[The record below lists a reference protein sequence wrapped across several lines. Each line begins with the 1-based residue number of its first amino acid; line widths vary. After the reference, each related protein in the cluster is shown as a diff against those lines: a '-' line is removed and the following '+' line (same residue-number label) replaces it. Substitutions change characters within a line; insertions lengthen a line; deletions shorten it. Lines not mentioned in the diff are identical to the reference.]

1 MRGRSIHNSQPF
13 QMRSPQR
20 AISPVIQIVPSVP
33 QSMNLDIIINL
44 KMEKVLMSFE
54 IQRLNSVLLDIEK
67 KRIAMKNQNQKLQE
81 REQILLLEIS
91 NQKQQINDLQ
101 QKEKNSRDQLNSLQR
116 TFSKQENQI
125 RDQLMSD
132 EFKKLQEE
140 NILLEQKLSYLLE
153 VNQQQLKNDSMLLQ
167 KSGGQLKGKENVLP
181 LSLQAGFENLQSN
194 IMQFRKGNLLQN
206 KYANALT
213 MLSELMSSH
222 HRLIKKYENNED
234 NNEVE
239 LQQIQIYLTSLN
251 QDVEALKQYET
262 PKAVRRI
269 LNNQSPTKG
278 RSLSPSMSAGEVFA
292 KIMSHIEHLQLDG
305 NNIPAIIKQIS
316 LLNSLVRLKNQDLKL
331 IGTNNKLRSSPIRY
345 SAERLNASVRVL
357 TPVKYV
363 SPIRISP
370 IRSHT
375 FHSTVGIPQKISII
389 HSSKQEPSQNLHR
402 QGFIDTKRDDLRN
415 ILSKVRKGQE
425 NTNRLENEKQIN
437 QEEQFWKQ
445 KYEEEI
451 EKQKR
456 GYSLDSAEYQLME
469 QIKENQE
476 LLSHINL
483 MKNDF
488 LQQELYNEMELK
500 KKQAE
505 NNKLMELSDQQEQQ
519 QSYLNNQIEDLQ
531 QKNLENEKIKQD
543 LLNKLQLNDKE
554 IQRLK
559 NIINQSYLKPYQQDN
574 YQIQL
579 CEPLL
584 IEKNKK
590 QLESEDQ
597 QKDKNL
603 ELQEKIIELQDELNK
618 INSEST
624 KPRRNYT
631 QKEIVDP
638 EKTIRI
644 SQLEQENQKLQ
655 AQLKEKELQRKDD
668 LKEFQEMIGNGIS
681 QQKVVDLIAEKQKLQ
696 EHFRVLQ
703 NKVDALQQNLIRLQ
717 SELQSKNKELK
728 ELEQLQ
734 SEQNQP
740 QIQGQMNLMDQIN
753 NLEAQ
758 LIQAKKQYQEL
769 LETSQQNSSP
779 NGLKEKILQQQ
790 ALIHDQENQI
800 NTLSNKIE
808 QEIPILEG
816 QLATANQKIQAA
828 ENDIL
833 NQDKRYNEL
842 LNNKQYL
849 QNQDSQIPND
859 DLKKLTEKYQELNL
873 QLQQNNRK
881 LEVQQ
886 DIQEQLKEEIN
897 EKVRE
902 YNLAQQIQQIQQ
914 DQIKDQQQKINK
926 MIDKEQ
932 QLMQE
937 IANLQSKINQQRD
950 INVDN
955 TKQNDQNNR
964 DEIIQIQDYDSAL
977 QIKQLQEELNKVIN
991 ENILKDNECQVLS
1004 KLKPENEEL
1013 RAQQTQLYY
1022 QIVQLQN
1029 QIHNLESFKPS
1040 KQQDNDKQLTF
1051 ETDPEKTLAISQLQ
1065 QQNQQLRNQLQ
1076 EIQNQRQDDLQKFK
1090 EINENGADQQ
1100 HIIELFQSKQNLE
1113 QQLRNLQN
1121 QLDNALQ
1128 EQILIQGQL
1137 IEKNKQFSEF
1147 CSNYNDEDFKKQLE
1161 NLNQIIQ
1168 EQQEKLLQSKQQYQ
1182 ELLELTSQNLTP
1194 NGQKEKLLQQANQIH
1209 EQQQEIQLMHQQ
1221 LDNEVPKLQGALTEY
1236 KQKYNDS
1243 QTEIHLLMERYQN
1256 LLNQR
1261 SQQNQ
1266 SNEKSYS
1273 TKFNNLQDTN
1283 LSAQKYDDKNDQ
1295 TNISDFQDDMN
1306 RKTILQE
1313 QEIALMHK
1321 QQEKV
1326 KSELEDLH
1334 KQINLKDQEIL
1345 ILKNKLADGNT
1356 EFWKEEYTK
1365 LATQNKRSSKTS
1377 VQESPEQYL
1386 IVDLQQKNQKLINQI
1401 AEIEAERQE
1410 DLRKFQK
1417 ILENDGTQD
1426 NSVVQLFSENQQLQQ
1441 SKRQMQNQIDDLLS
1455 QLKDKKDLQDSKTIQ
1470 NLANQILELQNQN
1483 QLLSKQLHQSKEQYS
1498 QLQEQLQANL
1508 TPNGLQ
1514 EKILQNT
1521 QIIHQQQEQILAL
1534 QNQIQTDIPEVTHQL
1549 QEADQ
1554 NLKKALDEARNW
1566 KEKYLNLLEIKQ
1578 EIPKIQIDDNII
1590 KQMNL
1595 EESQDY
1601 IQTLVKNYQ
1610 KANEQEQ
1617 QAKII
1622 IDEQKKLINQYE
1634 NQIEAQHQQNSD
1646 ISKENAILNKLTETQ
1661 NSQIEKLNKS
1671 NQAQSLEMIDLKN
1684 QQRQEQYWK
1693 NEYQKLALKYGE
1705 DISNKSPNQED
1716 LLNQI
1721 DENIQV
1727 ESINELKNQND
1738 LLQQQLI
1745 DQTEELKL
1753 TKIKF
1758 QEQLL
1763 QAQRQINDLLNSQ
1776 IPQPTEQ
1783 QESIQFQNDP
1793 QKALQLSQLRQQN
1806 QSLNKQIE
1814 ELEQT
1819 RRKDLQKF
1827 QDMIENG
1834 INENQIL
1841 SLQKEKQELQS
1852 ELRVSQNKID
1862 NLQQEQLILQ
1872 SQLTQKT
1879 KQLID
1884 IHDQIQL
1891 DEAKNVQL
1899 QLQNENDLL
1908 KKQLDKIKEQYQE
1921 LLQLQSE
1928 NLTPNGLQEKILQQT
1943 QYIHDLEEQV
1953 QNLQHQVE
1961 TQIPQLSG
1969 EIVELKLRLKDA
1981 ITDAQLW
1988 NNKYNEVI
1996 QLQQERSEDQL
2007 EKLQSQ
2013 IAEKDEKIEQQK
2025 LKFNQLLQEQINQ
2038 LSPSSAQAKLLKAFQ
2053 QINDLEERLQAVED
2067 LKNQY
2072 QRQLI
2077 NVNQSN
2083 EILDEL
2089 QEYKQKLEM
2098 QEKVNQ
2104 VQDSQITFYK
2114 GQLSQQN
2121 QTLSNQQMM
2130 DQLENEKQKS
2140 QFWKQQYSEMIKQKE
2155 PQGDLS
2161 QIIKQ
2166 KEGELVQQFKQPQDQ
2181 NTQAFLNEIEDLK
2194 KQNIYLQQLIINT
2207 QSKLKT
2213 QEQKEQFQEEYPQDQ
2228 EKQNL
2233 GLQNQALA
2241 KQVEEL
2247 KKINQDILQQM
2258 NKALSGDDKSQQIS
2272 ELLQKNT
2279 LLSLANSKLLIDL
2292 EANQKELF
2300 KQGQQQQQSS
2310 EMIKILDRSD
2320 MPDDKQRIA
2329 DLQSQIELAGQQIDF
2344 WKQKYQTVLNDFS
2357 QQHSPTSL
2365 QKQLIDQVS
2374 QIHQQEEALFILQQ
2388 TTDKVKQQNENQIN
2402 SLQREIEIMQDQND
2416 QLQRKLM
2423 SEQDICQQLSQ
2434 QRMQQ
2439 QEVNEK
2445 QIKFWKDKYE
2455 NNLKINHENPEKAQT
2470 ILKQAEEE
2478 AQNLIVDQELT
2489 QINMNLELIDRLRL
2503 ENQKSQDEIKLYKKR
2518 VLELEQQQ
2526 QKIEPS
2532 QQDTIQSR
2540 QYQITQMERDLQKA
2554 IQNQE
2559 FWQQKYND
2567 VVQQNI
2573 DKEIGQ
2579 QGDVQNSASYWRQK
2593 YDQAEQSRQELIQK
2607 ITEKEKQLEQ
2617 NMQSFQ
2623 SMLKDE
2629 LKEELTKIR
2638 SQEKQKIPEQTVSE
2652 SNLLQKL
2659 KEQHENEKQQLIQE
2673 FLRRIDQLLIS
2684 NVQKYPEGENWKEL
2698 ILKYEK
2704 QRQNELYELKQQLQ
2718 ILQRSQIQTQDIEF
2732 YAERRVYEN
2741 TINELKSRIQYDDQ
2755 QELFDTIEYQRKVI
2769 QGLEDQISFLSNQK
2783 LHLNQ
2788 HIQELNDEI
2797 EMLRDNLL
2805 KYQLQSDNRKK
2816 QRLEVLEAISEMK
2829 RERTRERDSQ
2839 KSPFQSMRP
2848 SQNKQSQDR
2857 YPRDYLRPSNIPQ
2870 QFSSFK
2876 EHNSPN
2882 QRIPYPSIQFISSQQ
2897 ENREIPQ
2904 KLQELEEVKNKYQT
2918 ALNNIL
2924 KLETQVVEKLQQD
2937 DIIIQ

>member
-1 MRGRSIHNSQPF
+1 MRGRSIHNQQPF

-20 AISPVIQIVPSVP
+20 AISPVIQIVPQVP
-33 QSMNLDIIINL
+33 QTINLDIVINL

-54 IQRLNSVLLDIEK
+54 IQRLNSVLLDVEK

-81 REQILLLEIS
+81 REQILLLEIQ

-101 QKEKNSRDQLNSLQR
+101 QKEKTNRDKQYQLQ
-116 TFSKQENQI
+116 

-132 EFKKLQEE
+132 ELKKLQEE

-153 VNQQQLKNDSMLLQ
+153 VNQQQSKNDNIIFN
-167 KSGGQLKGKENVLP
+167 KSGRIQGVNENILP
-181 LSLQAGFENLQSN
+181 QNLQSAFDNLQNN
-194 IMQFRKGNLLQN
+194 IMQFRKGNMLQN

-213 MLSELMSSH
+213 MLSELMNSH
-222 HRLIKKYENNED
+222 HKLIKKYENKDD

-251 QDVEALKQYET
+251 QDLEALKQYET
-262 PKAVRRI
+262 PKAVRRM

-292 KIMSHIEHLQLDG
+292 KIISHIEHLQLDG

-375 FHSTVGIPQKISII
+375 FHTTVGIPQKISII
-389 HSSKQEPSQNLHR
+389 QPNKQDSTQNQQR
-402 QGFIDTKRDDLRN
+402 QGFIEKKRDDLKN
-415 ILSKVRKGQE
+415 ILNKVRQGQE

-456 GYSLDSAEYQLME
+456 GLPLESPEYQLLE
-469 QIKENQE
+469 QIRENQE
-476 LLSHINL
+476 LSQQINL

-488 LQQELYNEMELK
+488 LQQELYNELELK
-500 KKQAE
+500 KKQTQ
-505 NNKLMELSDQQEQQ
+505 NNKLIESQGQQ
-519 QSYLNNQIEDLQ
+519 QQQYQNLKNQIEDLL
-531 QKNLENEKIKQD
+531 QKDIENEKSKQD
-543 LLNKLQLNDKE
+543 MLIKLQLNDKE

-559 NIINQSYLKPYQQDN
+559 NTINQQSLKPYQQDN
-574 YQIQL
+574 FQIQL

-590 QLESEDQ
+590 KEENEDQ
-597 QKDKNL
+597 LKEKNL
-603 ELQEKIIELQDELNK
+603 ELQEKVIELQDELNK
-618 INSEST
+618 INSESN
-624 KPRRNYT
+624 KIRKNYT
-631 QKEIVDP
+631 QQEIVDP
-638 EKTIRI
+638 EKAIKI
-644 SQLEQENQKLQ
+644 SQLEQENQKLKV
-655 AQLKEKELQRKDD
+655 QLKENELQRKDD
-668 LKEFQEMIGNGIS
+668 LKEFQEMIGNGIT
-681 QQKVVDLIAEKQKLQ
+681 QQKVVDLIAEKQKIQ
-696 EHFRVLQ
+696 ENFRVLQ
-703 NKVDALQQNLIRLQ
+703 NKVDVLQQNQIKLQ

-728 ELEQLQ
+728 ELEQYQ
-734 SEQNQP
+734 GEQNKP
-740 QIQGQMNLMDQIN
+740 QIQDQMYLIDQIN
-753 NLEAQ
+753 NLQAQ
-758 LIQAKKQYQEL
+758 LLQAKKQYQEL

-790 ALIHDQENQI
+790 ALIHEQENQI
-800 NTLSNKIE
+800 NYLSDKIE

-816 QLATANQKIQAA
+816 QLAAGNQKLQIA
-828 ENDIL
+828 ENNIII
-833 NQDKRYNEL
+833 QDKRYNEL
-842 LNNKQYL
+842 LNSKQNL
-849 QNQDSQIPND
+849 LNQDQQILND
-859 DLKKLTEKYQELNL
+859 DMKKLIEKNQELDL
-873 QLQQNNRK
+873 QLQQNNRRQ
-881 LEVQQ
+881 EVQQ
-886 DIQEQLKEEIN
+886 DIQEQLQEEIN

-902 YNLAQQIQQIQQ
+902 YNLSQQIQQIQQ
-914 DQIKDQQQKINK
+914 DQIKDQQSKINK
-926 MIDKEQ
+926 MIEKEQ
-932 QLMQE
+932 QLMKE
-937 IANLQSKINQQRD
+937 IQDLKIKLNQQND
-950 INVDN
+950 VNDDN
-955 TKQNDQNNR
+955 KQEDNQNQQN
-964 DEIIQIQDYDSAL
+964 EIIQIQDIDSNL
-977 QIKQLQEELNKVIN
+977 KIKQLQEELNKMID
-991 ENILKDNECQVLS
+991 ENKLKENQYQILEN
-1004 KLKPENEEL
+1004 LKPENEEL
-1013 RAQQTQLYY
+1013 RTKQTQLYY

-1029 QIHNLESFKPS
+1029 QIHNLESVRPS
-1040 KQQDNDKQLTF
+1040 KQQDIDQKLTF

-1076 EIQNQRQDDLQKFK
+1076 EANNQRNDDLQKFK
-1090 EINENGADQQ
+1090 EIIENGANQQ
-1100 HIIELFQSKQNLE
+1100 NIIELFQSKQNLE

-1128 EQILIQGQL
+1128 EQIIIQGQL
-1137 IEKNKQFSEF
+1137 VQKNKQFSEF
-1147 CSNYNDEDFKKQLE
+1147 CSNYNEEDFKKQLE
-1161 NLNQIIQ
+1161 DQNQIIQ
-1168 EQQEKLLQSKQQYQ
+1168 EYQDKLLQSKQQYQ
-1182 ELLELTSQNLTP
+1182 ELLDLTSQNLTP

-1209 EQQQEIQLMHQQ
+1209 EQQEEIQLMHHQ
-1221 LDNEVPKLQGALTEY
+1221 LDNEVPKLQGALAEY
-1236 KQKYNDS
+1236 KQKHNDS
-1243 QTEIHLLMERYQN
+1243 QAEIQLLMERYQN
-1256 LLNQR
+1256 LLTQR
-1261 SQQNQ
+1261 SKLQQQDQINDQ
-1266 SNEKSYS
+1266 SYS
-1273 TKFNNLQDTN
+1273 TKNNNNLQDTN

-1295 TNISDFQDDMN
+1295 TNISDYHDDLN
-1306 RKTILQE
+1306 RKNILQE
-1313 QEIALMHK
+1313 QEIALMLK
-1321 QQEKV
+1321 QQEKIQTQ
-1326 KSELEDLH
+1326 LEDQK
-1334 KQINLKDQEIL
+1334 KQITLKDQEIL
-1345 ILKNKLADGNT
+1345 NLKNKFAEGNI

-1365 LATQNKRSSKTS
+1365 LATQENNQNQ
-1377 VQESPEQYL
+1377 VQGCPQQNL
-1386 IVDLQQKNQKLINQI
+1386 IFDLQQKNQKLINQI
-1401 AEIEAERQE
+1401 TEIEEERKE
-1410 DLRKFQK
+1410 DLKK
-1417 ILENDGTQD
+1417 IQQILDNDGSHD
-1426 NSVVQLFSENQQLQQ
+1426 NQIVQLFSENQQLQS
-1441 SKRQMQNQIDDLLS
+1441 SKRQMQNQIDDLLL
-1455 QLKDKKDLQDSKTIQ
+1455 QLKDIKDLQDSKIVS
-1470 NLANQILELQNQN
+1470 NLANQILQLQNQN
-1483 QLLSKQLHQSKEQYS
+1483 QLLSKQLQQSKEQYN
-1498 QLQEQLQANL
+1498 QLQEQSLANL

-1514 EKILQNT
+1514 EKLLQNT
-1521 QIIHQQQEQILAL
+1521 QIIHQQQEQILVL
-1534 QNQIQTDIPEVTHQL
+1534 KNQIQNDIPQVTQQF

-1554 NLKKALDEARNW
+1554 NFKKALDESKNW

-1578 EIPKIQIDDNII
+1578 EIPQVQIDDNII
-1590 KQMNL
+1590 KEMNL
-1595 EESQDY
+1595 EETQEY
-1601 IQTLVKNYQ
+1601 LQKLIKNYQ
-1610 KANEQEQ
+1610 KANELEQ
-1617 QAKII
+1617 QAQII
-1622 IDEQKKLINQYE
+1622 INEQKKLINQYE
-1634 NQIEAQHQQNSD
+1634 NQIEKQHQQNLD
-1646 ISKENAILNKLTETQ
+1646 ILKENAILSKLIETQ
-1661 NSQIEKLNKS
+1661 NIQIEKLNNSK
-1671 NQAQSLEMIDLKN
+1671 QAQ
-1684 QQRQEQYWK
+1684 
-1693 NEYQKLALKYGE
+1693 YQ
-1705 DISNKSPNQED
+1705 DISNSCPNQENIIKQF
-1716 LLNQI
+1716 LQI
-1721 DENIQV
+1721 DEKIQV
-1727 ESINELKNQND
+1727 DSVNELKNQNN
-1738 LLQQQLI
+1738 LLQKQLNNQLE
-1745 DQTEELKL
+1745 DLKL
-1753 TKIKF
+1753 TKIQY

-1763 QAQRQINDLLNSQ
+1763 QAQNQINDLLNSQ
-1776 IPQPTEQ
+1776 VPKPIET
-1783 QESIQFQNDP
+1783 QESIQFQVDP
-1793 QKALQLSQLRQQN
+1793 QKALQFSQLKQQN
-1806 QSLNKQIE
+1806 QSLNQQIE

-1819 RRKDLQKF
+1819 RKKDLQKF

-1834 INENQIL
+1834 INESQIL
-1841 SLQKEKQELQS
+1841 SLIKEKQQLQS
-1852 ELRVSQNKID
+1852 ELRYLQNKFD

-1884 IHDQIQL
+1884 IHDQIKIEETKQ
-1891 DEAKNVQL
+1891 VQI

-1908 KKQLDKIKEQYQE
+1908 KKQLDKIKDQYEE

-1928 NLTPNGLQEKILQQT
+1928 NLTPNGLKEKILQQT
-1943 QYIHDLEEQV
+1943 QYIHDLEEQI

-1969 EIVELKLRLKDA
+1969 EIIELKLKLKNA
-1981 ITDAQLW
+1981 ISDAQLW
-1988 NNKYNEVI
+1988 NSKYNEII
-1996 QLQQERSEDQL
+1996 QIQQERSEDQI
-2007 EKLQSQ
+2007 EKLQLQ
-2013 IAEKDEKIEQQK
+2013 ITEKDEKIEQQK
-2025 LKFNQLLQEQINQ
+2025 QKFDQLFQEQINQ
-2038 LSPSSAQAKLLKAFQ
+2038 LSPSSAQAKLLKAYQ
-2053 QINDLEERLQAVED
+2053 QIIDLEEQFQTSEN

-2072 QRQLI
+2072 QRQLL
-2077 NVNQSN
+2077 NSNQSN
-2083 EILDEL
+2083 EILEEL
-2089 QEYKQKLEM
+2089 QNLKQKLEM
-2098 QEKVNQ
+2098 QEKVDQIQNQ
-2104 VQDSQITFYK
+2104 QILFYK
-2114 GQLSQQN
+2114 EQLSQQN
-2121 QTLSNQQMM
+2121 QTSSNQQII

-2140 QFWKQQYSEMIKQKE
+2140 IFWKQQYTEMVKQKE
-2155 PQGDLS
+2155 PQEDLND
-2161 QIIKQ
+2161 IIKQ

-2181 NTQAFLNEIEDLK
+2181 NAQKYINEIEDLK
-2194 KQNIYLQQLIINT
+2194 KQNIYLQQLIINK

-2213 QEQKEQFQEEYPQDQ
+2213 QEQKEQQYSYDQDIQSLGQE
-2228 EKQNL
+2228 
-2233 GLQNQALA
+2233 NQALT

-2247 KKINQDILQQM
+2247 KKINQDIIQQM
-2258 NKALSGDDKSQQIS
+2258 NKALSGDDKTQLIS

-2279 LLSLANSKLLIDL
+2279 FLSLANSKLLIDL

-2300 KQGQQQQQSS
+2300 KQNQQQQQQDNNI
-2310 EMIKILDRSD
+2310 ERTEI
-2320 MPDDKQRIA
+2320 PYDKQRITE
-2329 DLQSQIELAGQQIDF
+2329 LQNQIELSGQQIDF
-2344 WKQKYQTVLNDFS
+2344 WKQKYQSVLNDFS

-2365 QKQLIDQVS
+2365 QKQLVDQIS
-2374 QIHQQEEALFILQQ
+2374 QIHQQEEALFVLQQ
-2388 TTDKVKQQNENQIN
+2388 TTDKVKIQNENQI
-2402 SLQREIEIMQDQND
+2402 SQLQREIEIMKTQIDYLQKKLVDEQN
-2416 QLQRKLM
+2416 
-2423 SEQDICQQLSQ
+2423 IYQQLYQ
-2434 QRMQQ
+2434 QKVLQQ
-2439 QEVNEK
+2439 QLNEK

-2455 NNLKINHENPEKAQT
+2455 DNLKNNHENSEKVQD
-2470 ILKQAEEE
+2470 ILKQDEEE
-2478 AQNLIVDQELT
+2478 IKNLNVDKDLT
-2489 QINMNLELIDRLRL
+2489 QININFELIDRLRI
-2503 ENQKSQDEIKLYKKR
+2503 ENQKSQNEINLYKKR

-2573 DKEIGQ
+2573 NKEIGQ

-2607 ITEKEKQLEQ
+2607 IIEKEKQLEQ

-2638 SQEKQKIPEQTVSE
+2638 FQEKQKIPEQSTNE
-2652 SNLLQKL
+2652 SNLIQKL

-2769 QGLEDQISFLSNQK
+2769 QGLEDQIQFLSNQR

-2788 HIQELNDEI
+2788 HIQELNQEI
-2797 EMLRDNLL
+2797 DMLRDNLQ

-2816 QRLEVLEAISEMK
+2816 QRLEVLDAISEMK
-2829 RERTRERDSQ
+2829 RERTRERESQ

-2857 YPRDYLRPSNIPQ
+2857 YPRDYLRPSNISQ
-2870 QFSSFK
+2870 SFSQFK
-2876 EHNSPN
+2876 EHNSPI
-2882 QRIPYPSIQFISSQQ
+2882 QRIPYPSIQFISQQQ
-2897 ENREIPQ
+2897 ENRDIPS